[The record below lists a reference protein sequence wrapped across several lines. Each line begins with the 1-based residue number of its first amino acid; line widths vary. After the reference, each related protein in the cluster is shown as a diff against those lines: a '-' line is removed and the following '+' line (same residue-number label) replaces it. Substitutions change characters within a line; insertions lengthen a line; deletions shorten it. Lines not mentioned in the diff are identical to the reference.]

1 MVLMASWPARTP
13 PQQAGCSRNS
23 SSWLKG
29 GLERTELT
37 PEDRRLRS
45 RWGRWLSLQ
54 QASGLHPG
62 FQVCGALWAV
72 GSWGPAG
79 CTCDSRVQGTSVI

>member
-13 PQQAGCSRNS
+13 PQQGRLLPKLLVVAEG
-23 SSWLKG
+23 WLG
-29 GLERTELT
+29 RTELT